1 MKGDLQMTDAEAGRS
16 RDFQGYGR
24 RPPDPRWPN
33 GAHVAVN
40 FVINYEEGGEYSVPD
55 GDPASEAGLTEGAT
69 AAVRGRDL
77 GAESMFMFGSRAG
90 FWRLHRMFTKR
101 NVPCTVFAVARAL
114 ERNPEA
120 SAAIREAG
128 WDVAGHGL
136 RWEMHVNLA
145 PEKEREHI
153 RLATEIIAKCVGHRP
168 EGWYTRYAPSL
179 STRVILLD
187 EGYSYDSDA
196 YDDELPYWVKVGA
209 RDQLVIPYSLVH
221 NDVRFSRQGITT
233 GTDYFE
239 YIRNAVQCVID
250 EDPPRMLSF
259 GLHNRIIAH
268 PGRAYGLAKALD
280 WLAAHPKVWVTRRV
294 DIAAHWRKEHP
305 LRPA

>member
-1 MKGDLQMTDAEAGRS
+1 MNDAEAGRA
-16 RDFQGYGR
+16 RDFLGYGR
-24 RPPDPRWPN
+24 QPPDPRWPN

-55 GDPASEAGLTEGAT
+55 GDPASEAALTEGAT
-69 AAVRGRDL
+69 AAVVGRDL
-77 GAESMFMFGSRAG
+77 AAESMFMYGSRAG

-101 NVPCTVFAVARAL
+101 NILCTVFAVARAL

-120 SAAIREAG
+120 AAAIREAE

-136 RWEMHVNLA
+136 RWEMHANLA
-145 PEKEREHI
+145 PETEREHI
-153 RLATEIIAKCVGHRP
+153 RLATEIIAKCIGSRP
-168 EGWYTRYAPSL
+168 EGWYSRYAPSL
-179 STRVILLD
+179 STRAILLD
-187 EGYSYDSDA
+187 AGYSYDSDA
-196 YDDELPYWVKVGA
+196 YDDELPYWVKVDS

-233 GTDYFE
+233 GNDYFD
-239 YIRNAVQCVID
+239 YIRNAVQCVLD

-268 PGRAYGLAKALD
+268 PGRAFGLAKALD
-280 WLAAHPKVWVTRRV
+280 WLASHPKVWIARRL
-294 DIAAHWRKEHP
+294 DIAAHWRKWHFP
-305 LRPA
+305 PRATASKL